1 MHAILHILIT
11 PFVCL
16 CAGDLKPENIL
27 LSKDGHVCITDFG
40 LAKDTSEEGFTHE
53 DGRAYTV
60 CGTQEY
66 MAPEMIARKGY
77 DKAADFWSLGCIT
90 YEMLAGKPPF
100 ETRKGSKEL
109 FRMIMNQRVKMPD
122 GASASAC
129 KILKGLLNRD
139 TQKRLGAAKS
149 TMFEVGGIA
158 GLKQQP
164 FFDGLDFVKLE
175 KKEIEPPE
183 RFEVENDED
192 LKHFHDEFT
201 KMTIPRSVKE
211 MNKATF
217 KPRHIESDMFKG
229 FSFVH
234 DDFVLPDR
242 GDNEEEDYWNA
253 PDSDAYS
260 ASECASSAFGD
271 DIGEQANAEPPQPAK
286 KKRPPRKKKKKK
298 AAEDA
303 ASVTSDATSQ
313 ATSQV
318 AKDEGVG
325 PVGETTPA
333 ANNDTTPSVPA
344 EPTEKERVDAAKAA
358 APKPQVSL
366 RPHRPAH
373 PSPEEKKVMA
383 TASPPTMTLP
393 PAQAPPA
400 KVAKPPAPTWETVK
414 RPTKTALRSTG
425 NTQSQVVRPVGSA
438 GWNRQPPMRQ
448 QPPPPPLARPMT
460 QSAPKPRPGSWAA
473 KTLSSQQ
480 QPRES
485 SLRPGA
491 STFQPG
497 AASGGPPPS
506 QRPAPSSDWRS
517 HSMPISPR
525 HGRKQFLPPQAPPQ
539 ADDFPT
545 LGGMKKSA
553 SAAAGTPGVWGAKR

>member
-1 MHAILHILIT
+1 M
-11 PFVCL
+11 
-16 CAGDLKPENIL
+16 KPENIL
-27 LSKDGHVCITDFG
+27 LSKDGHICITDFG

-129 KILKGLLNRD
+129 KILKGLLHRD

-164 FFDGLDFVKLE
+164 FFDGLDWVKLE
-175 KKEIEPPE
+175 RKEIEPPE

-234 DDFVLPDR
+234 DDFALPDR
-242 GDNEEEDYWNA
+242 GENEEEDYWNA

-303 ASVTSDATSQ
+303 ASVTSEATSQ
-313 ATSQV
+313 AASQV
-318 AKDEGVG
+318 AKEDPAG
-325 PVGETTPA
+325 PISAGEPA
-333 ANNDTTPSVPA
+333 SVESGDKTASVSA
-344 EPTEKERVDAAKAA
+344 EPTEQERVEAAKAT
-358 APKPQVSL
+358 APKPPVSL

-393 PAQAPPA
+393 PAQAPTP

-414 RPTKTALRSTG
+414 KPVKNPPRSMG
-425 NTQSQVVRPVGSA
+425 NPQPQPVRPVGSS
-438 GWNRQPPMRQ
+438 GWNSQPPVRR

-460 QSAPKPRPGSWAA
+460 QSSPQPKPGSWAA
-473 KTLSSQQ
+473 RALPPQQ
-480 QPRES
+480 QPQGS
-485 SLRPGA
+485 SLRAGA
-491 STFQPG
+491 STFKPG
-497 AASGGPPPS
+497 TANAGPPS
-506 QRPAPSSDWRS
+506 SRRPAPSSDWRS
-517 HSMPISPR
+517 HKLPISPR
-525 HGRKQFLPPQAPPQ
+525 HGRKQFSPPQAPPQ
-539 ADDFPT
+539 ADEFPT

-553 SAAAGTPGVWGAKR
+553 SAAAGTPGAWGAKR

>member
-1 MHAILHILIT
+1 MLHSVHKILIT

-16 CAGDLKPENIL
+16 CTGDLKPENIL
-27 LSKDGHVCITDFG
+27 LSKDGHICITDFG

-90 YEMLAGKPPF
+90 YEMLSGNPPF

-164 FFDGLDFVKLE
+164 FFDGLDWVKLE

-234 DDFVLPDR
+234 DDFALPDR

-271 DIGEQANAEPPQPAK
+271 DIGEKANPEPPQPAK

-298 AAEDA
+298 AEDA

-313 ATSQV
+313 AASQV
-318 AKDEGVG
+318 AKEEILG
-325 PVGETTPA
+325 TTSAVEPA
-333 ANNDTTPSVPA
+333 SATNDDKTASVSA
-344 EPTEKERVDAAKAA
+344 EPTEEERVEAAKAA
-358 APKPQVSL
+358 TPKPPVSL

-373 PSPEEKKVMA
+373 PSPEEKKIMV
-383 TASPPTMTLP
+383 TASPPTMALP
-393 PAQAPPA
+393 PAQAPPP
-400 KVAKPPAPTWETVK
+400 KVAKSPAPTWETVK
-414 RPTKTALRSTG
+414 KPVKNPQRSVG
-425 NTQSQVVRPVGSA
+425 NPLPQPVRPVGSS
-438 GWNRQPPMRQ
+438 GWNSQPPVRRE
-448 QPPPPPLARPMT
+448 PPPPPLARPTT
-460 QSAPKPRPGSWAA
+460 QSAPQPKPGSWAA
-473 KTLSSQQ
+473 RALPTQQ
-480 QPRES
+480 QPQGS
-485 SLRPGA
+485 SLRAGA

-497 AASGGPPPS
+497 AANAGPS
-506 QRPAPSSDWRS
+506 RPALSSDWRS

-525 HGRKQFLPPQAPPQ
+525 HGRKQFSPPQAPPQ

-553 SAAAGTPGVWGAKR
+553 SAAAGTPGAWGAKR

>member
-1 MHAILHILIT
+1 
-11 PFVCL
+11 
-16 CAGDLKPENIL
+16 
-27 LSKDGHVCITDFG
+27 
-40 LAKDTSEEGFTHE
+40 
-53 DGRAYTV
+53 
-60 CGTQEY
+60 

-129 KILKGLLNRD
+129 KVLKGLLNRD

-164 FFDGLDFVKLE
+164 FFDGLDWAKLE

-211 MNKATF
+211 MNMATF
-217 KPRHIESDMFKG
+217 KPRHVESDMFKG

-234 DDFVLPDR
+234 DDFALPDR
-242 GDNEEEDYWNA
+242 GENENEDYWAA

-271 DIGEQANAEPPQPAK
+271 DIGEQSSAGPPQPAK

-313 ATSQV
+313 AAASQV
-318 AKDEGVG
+318 PREGASG
-325 PVGETTPA
+325 AIHDAEQSDM
-333 ANNDTTPSVPA
+333 ANGDAVTSSA

-358 APKPQVSL
+358 TPKPPVSL

-373 PSPEEKKVMA
+373 PSPEEKRALA
-383 TASPPTMTLP
+383 TALPTAMTVP
-393 PAQAPPA
+393 PAQASPA
-400 KVAKPPAPTWETVK
+400 KATDDPATTWNTVK
-414 RPTKTALRSTG
+414 KSTKNAPQSLANPRP
-425 NTQSQVVRPVGSA
+425 QQVQPVGLA
-438 GWNRQPPMRQ
+438 GWSRQQPPLRQ
-448 QPPPPPLARPMT
+448 QPPPPPTAGPTT
-460 QSAPKPRPGSWAA
+460 QAVPQPTPGSWAA
-473 KTLSSQQ
+473 RALPSQQ
-480 QPRES
+480 QPQGS
-485 SLRPGA
+485 SLRAGA
-491 STFQPG
+491 ITFQPG
-497 AASGGPPPS
+497 ATNASPS
-506 QRPAPSSDWRS
+506 SSLRPAPSSDWRS
-517 HSMPISPR
+517 HSMPVSPR
-525 HGRKQFLPPQAPPQ
+525 HGRKQFVTPQAPLQ
-539 ADDFPT
+539 GDDFPT
-545 LGGMKKSA
+545 LGGMKKST
-553 SAAAGTPGVWGAKR
+553 SAAAGAPGAWGAKR

>member
-1 MHAILHILIT
+1 MFCA
-11 PFVCL
+11 CL
-16 CAGDLKPENIL
+16 LSQIIYYWLFLTLTLDTGDLKPENIL
-27 LSKDGHVCITDFG
+27 LSKDGHICITDFG

-90 YEMLAGKPPF
+90 YEMLVGSPPF

-122 GASASAC
+122 GATAAAC
-129 KILKGLLNRD
+129 KVLKGLLNRD

-164 FFDGLDFVKLE
+164 FFDGLDWVKLE

-211 MNKATF
+211 MNMAAF
-217 KPRHIESDMFKG
+217 KPRHVESDMFKG
-229 FSFVH
+229 FSFVL
-234 DDFVLPDR
+234 DDFALPDR
-242 GDNEEEDYWNA
+242 GDNEEDDYWTA

-260 ASECASSAFGD
+260 ASACASSAFGD
-271 DIGEQANAEPPQPAK
+271 DIGEQVNAEPPQPAK

-298 AAEDA
+298 AVEDGT
-303 ASVTSDATSQ
+303 SVTSDATSQ
-313 ATSQV
+313 AASTV
-318 AKDEGVG
+318 
-325 PVGETTPA
+325 PMTA
-333 ANNDTTPSVPA
+333 ATNEDNIASSTA
-344 EPTEKERVDAAKAA
+344 ELTENERVEAAKAA
-358 APKPQVSL
+358 TDIPPVSL
-366 RPHRPAH
+366 RPHRPDH
-373 PSPEEKKVMA
+373 PSPEERAVMA
-383 TASPPTMTLP
+383 APPSMALP
-393 PAQAPPA
+393 PAQVPPA
-400 KVAKPPAPTWETVK
+400 KISKPPTAAWETVK
-414 RPTKTALRSTG
+414 KPAKNISRNMA
-425 NTQSQVVRPVGSA
+425 NSQPRQQAGTVGSL
-438 GWNRQPPMRQ
+438 GWNRQPPPRQQLQ

-460 QSAPKPRPGSWAA
+460 QSAPQPKPGSWAA
-473 KTLSSQQ
+473 RALPSK
-480 QPRES
+480 RAEGS
-485 SLRPGA
+485 SLRAGA
-491 STFQPG
+491 GTFQPG
-497 AASGGPPPS
+497 ATPAVGAPPPR
-506 QRPAPSSDWRS
+506 RPAPPSDWRS
-517 HSMPISPR
+517 HSMPVSPR
-525 HGRKQFLPPQAPPQ
+525 HGRKPFLPPQAPPQ
-539 ADDFPT
+539 SDDFPS

-553 SAAAGTPGVWGAKR
+553 SNMAGTPGAWGAKR